1 MATARDKTRGVASA
15 VEEPAAREAR
25 ALGRGRAARTP
36 FMLVLVAA
44 TVIAVVVGLVVLV
57 VSLISSNS

>member
-1 MATARDKTRGVASA
+1 VATARDKTRGVASA

-36 FMLVLVAA
+36 FMLVLVVA
-44 TVIAVVVGLVVLV
+44 TVIAVVAGLITLV
-57 VSLISSNS
+57 AFLVSSNS

>member
-1 MATARDKTRGVASA
+1 MATARDKTRVASA

-36 FMLVLVAA
+36 FMLVLVVA
-44 TVIAVVVGLVVLV
+44 TVIAVVAGLITLV
-57 VSLISSNS
+57 AFLVSSNS